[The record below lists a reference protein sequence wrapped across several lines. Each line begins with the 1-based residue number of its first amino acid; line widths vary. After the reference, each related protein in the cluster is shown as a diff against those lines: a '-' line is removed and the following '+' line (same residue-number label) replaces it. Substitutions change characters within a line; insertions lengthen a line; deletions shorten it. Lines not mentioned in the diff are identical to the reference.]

1 MGSVAQLARASSLYL
16 ECPWF
21 ESRQTHND
29 SLRSLSA
36 STFLFPFVIIEYPMR
51 KVLLLVIVAV
61 LFAIKFFVVPHVYS
75 DELDDINK
83 KLSELQSQLS
93 SSQKATAPLESQL
106 KNLQTQLAGIE
117 LQVLGIE
124 QDLVQK
130 KKSIDEG
137 YKDLDHQK
145 SIFNQTVRDYYIK
158 SYSFSPLL
166 IFISSADAA
175 DVTRAIVYRKK
186 GTDHDRDTIT
196 SLALHIVDLEARR
209 IKLGD
214 EEKRLASAKEKLGS
228 EKESLAKVVKGAK
241 DYQATLSTQIAQLSA
256 RQQEI
261 LGQRL
266 AALNIPR
273 SAGTTLAGCTDD
285 RGKDPGF
292 SPRLAFYTYGVPNR
306 VGLNQYGANGRAKA
320 GQGSE
325 TILGAYYQNYELKKD
340 YSADININV
349 EGYGSF
355 NIEDYVKRIYEM
367 PDSFEMEALKAQAV
381 AARSYA
387 LAYTNNGAGSI
398 CTTQQCQVFKPDPKG
413 GRWEQA
419 VNDTRGWVMV
429 AGGAPI
435 KAWFSSTHGG
445 YVLSSSEIGWSSTSF
460 TKHATDTTTSS
471 AASFSDLQ
479 SNAYDKDSPWFYCD
493 WGSRA
498 SYNKT
503 AWLKGSEVADIAN
516 VILLGRGDSSTNEHL
531 YQTDKPNPAGTD
543 TWDENRVRQELQSRG
558 ITPFNNVS
566 DVSSGADFGGG
577 RTTNVNINGDAGSQS
592 FSGDEFKNWF
602 NLRAPSN
609 LQIVGPLFNIEKQ

>member
-1 MGSVAQLARASSLYL
+1 
-16 ECPWF
+16 
-21 ESRQTHND
+21 
-29 SLRSLSA
+29 
-36 STFLFPFVIIEYPMR
+36 MR
-51 KVLLLVIVAV
+51 KVLLLILVAFLV
-61 LFAIKFFVVPHVYS
+61 LNFKLFVPHVYS

-83 KLSELQSQLS
+83 KLAELQGALT

-106 KNLQTQLAGIE
+106 NSLQKQLAGIE
-117 LQVLGIE
+117 TQVAGIE

-130 KKSIDEG
+130 KRFIDEG

-145 SIFNQTVRDYYIK
+145 NIFNQTVRDYYIK
-158 SYSFSPLL
+158 SYLFSPLL
-166 IFISSADAA
+166 IFISSIDAA
-175 DVTRAIVYRKK
+175 DVTRTVVYRKK
-186 GTDHDRDTIT
+186 GADHDRDTIT
-196 SLALHIVDLEARR
+196 SIALHIVDLEARR
-209 IKLGD
+209 TKLKD
-214 EEKRLASAKEKLGS
+214 EESRLADIKARLEP
-228 EKESLAKVVKGAK
+228 EKEEIAKVVKGAK
-241 DYQATLSTQIAQLSA
+241 DYQATLSSQIAQLSA

-320 GQGSE
+320 GQAAE

-340 YSADININV
+340 YSTDININV

-367 PDSFEMEALKAQAV
+367 PDSFENEALKAQAV

-429 AGGAPI
+429 QGGTPI

-445 YVLSSSEIGWSSTSF
+445 YVLSTNEIGWSGTSF
-460 TKHATDTTTSS
+460 TKHATDTTAGS
-471 AASFSDLQ
+471 AGSFSDLT
-479 SNAYDKDSPWFYCD
+479 SNAYDRDSPWFYCD
-493 WGSRA
+493 WGSRT

-503 AWLKGSEVADIAN
+503 AWLKGSEVADIVN
-516 VILLGRGDSSTNEHL
+516 VILLGRADSGTNEHL
-531 YQTDKPNPAGTD
+531 YQTDKSNPAGTD
-543 TWDENRVRQELQSRG
+543 TWDENRVRQELQNRG

-566 DVSSGADFGGG
+566 DVSAGADFSGG
-577 RTTNVNINGDAGSQS
+577 RTTSVNVVGDGGSQS

-602 NLRAPSN
+602 NLRAPAN
-609 LQIVGPLFNIEKQ
+609 IQIVGPLFNIEKQ